1 MDART
6 DSRPAADVVRA
17 TGVVAV
23 GMMAMNVF
31 AYGFTLIAAHLLGPG
46 AFGAV
51 SALLGLLIV
60 STVGALAVQATA
72 ARRLA
77 TAAPHDHAGIERD
90 VVLVAVLLALVLG
103 AALTAAAPLIDDVL
117 HLQDRVAAAL
127 VGAASVPLTV
137 MGAYAGICQGLR
149 RWRALAAV
157 YAAMGAGRLVA
168 GAGALLV
175 EPSLRAALVGVT
187 AGSFAAPV
195 LGAVLCPLPA
205 RSLRRHHPVLRELWR
220 NGSTLLAFF
229 VFTNVDVLVARHLFV
244 AHEAGIYAA
253 GAILAKACLFL
264 PAFVLVAA
272 FPDMATSRRA
282 RPWLPALLAVLGL
295 GAVAVVAAYALPE
308 LAVTFAG
315 GREYADL
322 AGVAWLF
329 AAEGTLFAALQIL
342 VYGTIAGQAHFAVV
356 LWLGTAA
363 AIAVA
368 ITVVDSATSL
378 VLLMTALTAGLALV
392 TSLMPGATH
401 PD

>member
-6 DSRPAADVVRA
+6 GSRPLAGAARA

-23 GMMAMNVF
+23 GMMVMNVF
-31 AYGFTLIAAHLLGPG
+31 AYGFTLIAAHLLGPN

-77 TAAPHDHAGIERD
+77 TAAPEHSAGIVRD
-90 VVLVAVLLALVLG
+90 VLLVAVLLALVLG
-103 AALTAAAPLIDDVL
+103 AGLVAAAPVVDDVL
-117 HLQDRVAAAL
+117 HLHDRVAAAL
-127 VGAASVPLTV
+127 VGAATVPLTV

-149 RWRALAAV
+149 RWRALAVV
-157 YAAMGAGRLVA
+157 YAAMGTGRLV
-168 GAGALLV
+168 GGVGALLV
-175 EPSLRAALVGVT
+175 EPSLRSALVGVT
-187 AGSFAAPV
+187 VGSFAAP
-195 LGAVLCPLPA
+195 LTGAALCPLPA
-205 RSLRRHHPVLRELWR
+205 RGPRVHAPVLRELWR

-229 VFTNVDVLVARHLFV
+229 VFTNIDVLMARHLFPT
-244 AHEAGIYAA
+244 HEAGIYAA
-253 GAILAKACLFL
+253 GAVLAKACLFL

-272 FPDMATSRRA
+272 FPDMAASRRE
-282 RPWLPALLAVLGL
+282 RPWLPALLAVLAL
-295 GAVAVVAAYALPE
+295 GAVAVAAAYLLPD
-308 LAVTFAG
+308 LAVAFAG

-322 AGVAWLF
+322 KELAWLF

-342 VYGTIAGQAHFAVV
+342 VYGTIAGQAHSALV

-363 AIAVA
+363 ASTVA
-368 ITVVDSATSL
+368 ITVLDSATTL
-378 VLLMTALTAGLALV
+378 VVLMTAVTAGLALV